1 MNSCR
6 APVDQ
11 KLLGTESCSHQ
22 PPAPQRMTAE
32 PFIQI
37 TLNNFKVRMYLI
49 QVADDNRGEE
59 DLREW
64 DILRV
69 QGGDNGCPQEVD
81 RVEGDKEG

>member
-1 MNSCR
+1 
-6 APVDQ
+6 
-11 KLLGTESCSHQ
+11 
-22 PPAPQRMTAE
+22 
-32 PFIQI
+32 
-37 TLNNFKVRMYLI
+37 MYLI